1 MSSIRGIVKDI
12 IIVATCVAVIWIG
25 LTAYFGAQNPFYVV
39 SSGSMYPELAMH
51 DIIVIS
57 GYALFEDVKIGD
69 IIVFDRPKDHDK
81 VIVHRVVAVVDDD
94 PLTLRTK
101 GDNNQNSIVGTD
113 YPITEEEYKGTV
125 VEIGDHFGTGQTHV
139 IPQIGY
145 ITKILQ
151 PPINYIIIVVIIGI
165 MIIREIVKRQKK
177 ALVKQAKT
185 ESVIK
190 RLPFVKPE
198 KTPSHRIK
206 RYHNEPKYKEW
217 FDKMRGLK
225 PIYEVLGI
233 TLLEYKEIQNDLLK
247 EKESQ
252 EKKSTEKLGEE
263 KPKHDI
269 DSLLDELKRDA
280 EKTKIDNN

>member
-1 MSSIRGIVKDI
+1 MRSIKGTVKDI
-12 IIVATCVAVIWIG
+12 IIIVTCVAVIWIG

-57 GYALFEDVKIGD
+57 GHALFEDVKIGD

-101 GDNNQNSIVGTD
+101 GDNNQNSMVGTD

-125 VEIGDHFGTGQTHV
+125 VRIGDIFGTGQTHV

-165 MIIREIVKRQKK
+165 MIIRQISKSKKK
-177 ALVKQAKT
+177 ALVEQVKT
-185 ESVIK
+185 ESEINDSNK
-190 RLPFVKPE
+190 SQPNGKIDQLPM
-198 KTPSHRIK
+198 
-206 RYHNEPKYKEW
+206 
-217 FDKMRGLK
+217 DA
-225 PIYEVLGI
+225 
-233 TLLEYKEIQNDLLK
+233 EYI
-247 EKESQ
+247 ESKDFTTQ
-252 EKKSTEKLGEE
+252 EKKSTEKRR
-263 KPKHDI
+263 KY
-269 DSLLDELKRDA
+269 
-280 EKTKIDNN
+280 

>member
-39 SSGSMYPELAMH
+39 SSGSMYPNLLEY

-57 GYALFEDVKIGD
+57 GHVLFEDVKIGD

-101 GDNNQNSIVGTD
+101 GDNNTSSMVGTD

-125 VEIGDHFGTGQTHV
+125 IHV
-139 IPQIGY
+139 IPQVGY

-151 PPINYIIIVVIIGI
+151 PPVNYIIIAVIIGI
-165 MIIREIVKRQKK
+165 MIIRQISKNKK
-177 ALVKQAKT
+177 ALTEQMKT
-185 ESVIK
+185 ESEIK
-190 RLPFVKPE
+190 NYDKSQPNE
-198 KTPSHRIK
+198 KMDGDLSWLDD
-206 RYHNEPKYKEW
+206 YKNASKD
-217 FDKMRGLK
+217 F
-225 PIYEVLGI
+225 
-233 TLLEYKEIQNDLLK
+233 TT
-247 EKESQ
+247 Q
-252 EKKSTEKLGEE
+252 EKKSTEKPEE
-263 KPKHDI
+263 NTKSKGIPEFF
-269 DSLLDELKRDA
+269 LDREKNLKKKSNRLFFR
-280 EKTKIDNN
+280 IV

>member
-1 MSSIRGIVKDI
+1 MKNIVKDV
-12 IIVATCVAVIWIG
+12 IIVAACVAVLWIG

-57 GYALFEDVKIGD
+57 GHALFEDVRIGD

-125 VEIGDHFGTGQTHV
+125 IHV
-139 IPQIGY
+139 VPQVGY

-151 PPINYIIIVVIIGI
+151 PPINYIIIAVVIGI
-165 MIIREIVKRQKK
+165 MIIRQI
-177 ALVKQAKT
+177 AK
-185 ESVIK
+185 
-190 RLPFVKPE
+190 
-198 KTPSHRIK
+198 
-206 RYHNEPKYKEW
+206 
-217 FDKMRGLK
+217 
-225 PIYEVLGI
+225 I
-233 TLLEYKEIQNDLLK
+233 TLIGKLV
-247 EKESQ
+247 
-252 EKKSTEKLGEE
+252 EKLIVG
-263 KPKHDI
+263 P
-269 DSLLDELKRDA
+269 
-280 EKTKIDNN
+280 